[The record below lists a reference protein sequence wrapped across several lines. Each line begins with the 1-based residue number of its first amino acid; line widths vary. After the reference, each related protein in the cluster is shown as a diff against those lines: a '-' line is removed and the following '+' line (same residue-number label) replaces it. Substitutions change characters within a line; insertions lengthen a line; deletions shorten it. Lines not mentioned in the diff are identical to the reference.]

1 MLLHSERSW
10 IESNTKYSPIW
21 YKCSS
26 SAAKGEDQKLSSD
39 TINLYR
45 RVSEE
50 EKLVK
55 ARHNDRKDQPEDPSS
70 ESRYRHVEII
80 GVGDGRP
87 HLWVRTFVV
96 RAD

>member
-1 MLLHSERSW
+1 MLFQGEWSW

-26 SAAKGEDQKLSSD
+26 SAAKGEDQKLSGDS
-39 TINLYR
+39 TNLYR
-45 RVSEE
+45 RESEE

-55 ARHNDRKDQPEDPSS
+55 ARHNDRKDQPQDPSS

-80 GVGDGRP
+80 CVGDGGP
-87 HLWVRTFVV
+87 HLWVRTLVV
-96 RAD
+96 KAD